1 MSHAESIQP
10 VRRPTLLHVA
20 VDDAPGA
27 HRTDS
32 LEAIWWWTPTLG
44 PTPIIAAAHLA
55 NHAAT
60 NPATPLVVA
69 ELQTLLGIG
78 GISDRFW
85 RTLDRLE
92 RFDIIR
98 FWSTDS
104 LTIRTELPALNKSQL
119 SRLPTRLAFAYAA
132 ANAV

>member
-44 PTPIIAAAHLA
+44 PTATLAAVHLA
-55 NHAAT
+55 GHAIH
-60 NPATPLVVA
+60 NPATAVDVN
-69 ELQTLLGIG
+69 ELRTMLGLG
-78 GISDRFW
+78 RASDRFW
-85 RTLDRLE
+85 RTMDRLE
-92 RFDIIR
+92 TFHVIT
-98 FWSTDS
+98 WHSTNVVS
-104 LTIRTELPALNKSQL
+104 VRVQLPALSSKQL
-119 SRLPTRLAFAYAA
+119 DKLPERAALAYRLSTAA
-132 ANAV
+132 